1 MKETHDASV
10 VKFDSVCVDLF
21 FRQRRIAGKLIRKE
35 KTIAVAGCITYKMTA
50 HILWCWINAAGN
62 WYDII

>member
-10 VKFDSVCVDLF
+10 VKFDGVCVNLF
-21 FRQRRIAGKLIRKE
+21 FRQRRIAGKLISQG

-50 HILWCWINAAGN
+50 HIL
-62 WYDII
+62 

>member
-1 MKETHDASV
+1 MIDSHDASV

-35 KTIAVAGCITYKMTA
+35 KQSPSRVV
-50 HILWCWINAAGN
+50 
-62 WYDII
+62 